1 MQIPK
6 NQQSNPISRIFNII
20 TNDETS
26 SLVPGVIH
34 TLSSSDSDK
43 DSTND
48 QASNT
53 STTTASGRTI
63 RKPVYTSVYS
73 STSDDGK
80 IFVHFS
86 FYGEGNLYANLDETI
101 HLAWDYEDDLELL
114 GVLYARQIEGRH
126 PSTHLTLDLVD
137 SRSGKRL
144 RRIKLDPKIRISS
157 FEETQVFLRLDA
169 DLCIISISRSSL
181 ASIILFRFTSSSTD

>member
-1 MQIPK
+1 MQI
-6 NQQSNPISRIFNII
+6 QSANNPISRIFNII
-20 TNDETS
+20 TKDETP

-34 TLSSSDSDK
+34 TLSSSDSDL

-48 QASNT
+48 QASNNT
-53 STTTASGRTI
+53 TTTTASGRTI

-73 STSDDGK
+73 RTSDDGK
-80 IFVHFS
+80 IFVHLF

-114 GVLYARQIEGRH
+114 GVLYGRQIEGRH
-126 PSTHLTLDLVD
+126 PSMQLTLDLVD

-144 RRIKLDPKIRISS
+144 RRMKLDPKIRISS